1 MKTHQQLA
9 DEYGIHRTTLRRRL
23 KRAGLNLPRG
33 LISPKHQK
41 EVYTLFGPPPNQS
54 SKQSY

>member
-23 KRAGLNLPRG
+23 RKAGLNLPRG

-41 EVYTLFGPPPNQS
+41 EVYALFGPPPNNGG
-54 SKQSY
+54 KKFY